1 MFNKYKGKD
10 INFLEIGVQNGG
22 SLEIW
27 KNYFGENSKIIGI
40 DLNPSC
46 KKFEKDNIYIE
57 IGSQS
62 DQRFWADF
70 FSKYGMIDIVLDDG
84 GHTNYQQI
92 VTLDCCI
99 KKIKDGGLL
108 ITEDTHTS
116 YIDHFSNPNKYS
128 FINFS
133 KKIIDD
139 VNFKFPNIG
148 RFKNSYNDIIYSIE
162 FFESIVAFK
171 VDRSKCKIN
180 ENINNSGISEN
191 IRDMRYEEYSLFNI
205 YFSKIRKFII
215 EKIKHLKLKKYF
227 D

>member
-1 MFNKYKGKD
+1 MTEIYELFKLSKRFSSKYTKYFDVYEKLFNKYKGKD

-116 YIDHFSNPNKYS
+116 YIDLFSNPNKYNCGPYEQVCGD
-128 FINFS
+128 FFS
-133 KKIIDD
+133 DATSVLKQ
-139 VNFKFPNIG
+139 FKTYYGKRGDF
-148 RFKNSYNDIIYSIE
+148 YN
-162 FFESIVAFK
+162 
-171 VDRSKCKIN
+171 
-180 ENINNSGISEN
+180 
-191 IRDMRYEEYSLFNI
+191 
-205 YFSKIRKFII
+205 
-215 EKIKHLKLKKYF
+215 
-227 D
+227 